1 MREHFNSAAS
11 ASHEAMATALQCL
24 KVVPVDTPDTR
35 AERALVRA
43 VQLMEAM
50 GGRLVPL
57 QVRLSS
63 PRLRV
68 IDHLLNA
75 NPRAYMCYR
84 VPDGGAMDDEDT
96 PNVIMP
102 PEPPDRST
110 LAAAAAA
117 AAGTE
122 PAPLCS
128 PAELATTMCG
138 DEYRLI
144 LNPPQRIN
152 TDDGADRSQIGALL
166 EDGAEMLAES
176 LSRVAR
182 RIFATPSAA
191 TPQKPRAAT
200 STPRASPPP
209 DSQDARF
216 VPTGDHSHERHLLD
230 ATAVRKQV
238 LTEYAAWADSVTEQ
252 VSLKRPQMVTLQRS
266 FSAEEAATR
275 WAAAAAGA
283 EPVGEAVMELAKLLG
298 LDAPEE
304 VMAPCVHLYTACSC
318 GKHPHLTPSPQPTPC
333 CSLSLSPSSIA
344 WPALPCQW
352 ATMTLRCESW
362 MTFGSKQH
370 ALDGGLHCSITWT
383 PKHGRV
389 GGTTSSTAMATAL
402 MSWSLAPSG
411 ATCGALLQT
420 WLPVMSLTT
429 YWPSSGW
436 WGSPL
441 RSAQAIM
448 WPSCCGCGK
457 P

>member
-1 MREHFNSAAS
+1 
-11 ASHEAMATALQCL
+11 MATALQCL

-68 IDHLLNA
+68 IDHLLDA

-110 LAAAAAA
+110 LAAAAA
-117 AAGTE
+117 GTG

-191 TPQKPRAAT
+191 PPQKPRAAA
-200 STPRASPPP
+200 SMPKASPPP

-304 VMAPCVHLYTACSC
+304 VIGHLYTPCSC
-318 GKHPHLTPSPQPTPC
+318 AKTTPFDPSPQPTLAA
-333 CSLSLSPSSIA
+333 LSAYRHQASHGP
-344 WPALPCQW
+344 
-352 ATMTLRCESW
+352 RCHVS
-362 MTFGSKQH
+362 
-370 ALDGGLHCSITWT
+370 
-383 PKHGRV
+383 GR
-389 GGTTSSTAMATAL
+389 L
-402 MSWSLAPSG
+402 
-411 ATCGALLQT
+411 
-420 WLPVMSLTT
+420 
-429 YWPSSGW
+429 
-436 WGSPL
+436 
-441 RSAQAIM
+441 
-448 WPSCCGCGK
+448 
-457 P
+457 